1 MASARIQRWALSLSA
16 YSLTIAYKPG
26 GDHINADVLSRLP
39 LPEASS
45 DVPLP
50 RGIVLPLDTLHGP
63 LTAIQ
68 IKQWTDR
75 DPLLSSLRNMA
86 LHGRYSA
93 NKEQLRPFTGQKD
106 ELSIQDGY
114 ILWRTWVVIPQAG
127 HAAVMRELHEGHPG
141 ICWMKS
147 LARSIAWWPGIDADL
162 ERMVKDCHKCQINRK
177 SPAPAPLH
185 SSKWPTRPWA
195 RIHIDFAGP
204 FLGKQ
209 FLVVVDAQ
217 ETVSILN
224 YLTPKNGLPDPNGP
238 FLSAYLHKPLPW
250 PVAKSWRL
258 PKRATRN
265 MANTR
270 GKYHWNISFIVA
282 GKETSNE

>member
-1 MASARIQRWALSLSA
+1 MFRVKKFHHYLFGRHFLSDHKPLQYLFSETQPVPPMASARIQRWALSLSA

-114 ILWRTWVVIPQAG
+114 ILWRT
-127 HAAVMRELHEGHPG
+127 
-141 ICWMKS
+141 
-147 LARSIAWWPGIDADL
+147 
-162 ERMVKDCHKCQINRK
+162 
-177 SPAPAPLH
+177 
-185 SSKWPTRPWA
+185 
-195 RIHIDFAGP
+195 
-204 FLGKQ
+204 
-209 FLVVVDAQ
+209 
-217 ETVSILN
+217 
-224 YLTPKNGLPDPNGP
+224 
-238 FLSAYLHKPLPW
+238 
-250 PVAKSWRL
+250 
-258 PKRATRN
+258 
-265 MANTR
+265 
-270 GKYHWNISFIVA
+270 
-282 GKETSNE
+282 